1 MEEPAVTM
9 DETGPDASIEL
20 LRQILDH
27 LSDQPSPAP
36 AQGRSAGRP
45 QEAPRDGEEVL
56 DVELNGQRY
65 TLIRSQAQPARP
77 AVTLSPRECEIVR
90 LVAKG
95 HCNKT
100 IALVLDISAWT
111 VATHLRRIFAKLEVS
126 SRAEMVARALQD
138 GLLADDATVRPG
150 S

>member
-1 MEEPAVTM
+1 VV
-9 DETGPDASIEL
+9 
-20 LRQILDH
+20 R
-27 LSDQPSPAP
+27 
-36 AQGRSAGRP
+36 
-45 QEAPRDGEEVL
+45 
-56 DVELNGQRY
+56 
-65 TLIRSQAQPARP
+65 
-77 AVTLSPRECEIVR
+77 RECEIVR

-138 GLLADDATVRPG
+138 GLLADDAPVRPG

>member
-9 DETGPDASIEL
+9 DETGPDASVEL
-20 LRQILDH
+20 LRRILDH

-45 QEAPRDGEEVL
+45 QEVPREGEEVL

-111 VATHLRRIFAKLEVS
+111 VATHLRRVFAKLEVS
-126 SRAEMVARALQD
+126 SRAEMVARALKD
-138 GLLADDATVRPG
+138 GLLMDDAAMRPG